1 MRPPQFPRRF
11 LLIQLRQI
19 PFILIA
25 TACAAAQTS
34 SPAPTISAAGIVN
47 AASLSRTASAT
58 LAPGSIATIFG
69 ENLSTTTAL
78 AESMPWATALG
89 GVSVTFAGMPAA
101 VLYVSPRQ
109 VNVQV
114 PWSVLEFGQT
124 TRMAPV
130 VVTRGGLASMGMD
143 VSIGRSS
150 PAIFTSSG
158 MGTGPAV
165 AMNASDGTIAQ
176 PSRSG
181 ARPARIGSVI
191 AIYATGQGP
200 VSPTLPTGRPTLDVN
215 RRNTIL
221 PEVLIGGRQAQVLYA
236 GLAPNVPGINQ
247 INAVVPEGVAAGGAV
262 PLQIRSGGVTSTD
275 RVTIAVDSAMEPAA
289 PLPGATAAD
298 VWNYLSRQNHRQN
311 FPLIEGKRQLYS
323 GIPPHNNLLTV
334 QVSPNA
340 QEAINRKAG
349 SFPAGSFIAKDAHG
363 PDKNLLLSYIMFKIP
378 GFDPTN
384 NDWFYSTRRP
394 DGSFGASGAEAG
406 CIGCHARSKAND
418 YVFLANVVP
427 NPAPNAAAVR
437 QFLANSNY
445 REAWRLWPGTMEK
458 QASAA
463 PHGATVSIWL
473 NELAYN
479 AIQSRAGRMPD
490 GALIVKE
497 NFMPDRTLAALTVMY
512 KSTGFDPANNDWY
525 WLQQTADGT
534 AAAEGRVQGCTNC
547 HNAVASNDLLYTGSI
562 APLPEPR
569 SATVWP
575 YLQAQDYQKKWTLM
589 PGTTAQM
596 PGNSPHGA
604 LITTY
609 VNDIALNAITAKRGT
624 IPPGGMVLKEN
635 YMPDRTLAAVTL
647 MYKAEGFN
655 PDGNDWYWMQRTANG
670 MVPAEGRVAGCINC
684 HSANAGNDF
693 LFLSPLK

>member
-1 MRPPQFPRRF
+1 M
-11 LLIQLRQI
+11 IQLRQI
-19 PFILIA
+19 PSILLA
-25 TACAAAQTS
+25 TACAVAQTP

-47 AASLSRTASAT
+47 AASLSRTANAT
-58 LAPGSIATIFG
+58 LAPGSMATIFG

-78 AESMPWATALG
+78 AESLPWSTALG

-101 VLYVSPRQ
+101 VFYVSPRQ

-114 PWSVLEFGQT
+114 PWSILEFGQT

-143 VSIGRSS
+143 VAIGRSS

-158 MGTGPAV
+158 MGAGPAV
-165 AMNASDGTIAQ
+165 AMNVSDGTMAQ
-176 PSRSG
+176 PSRAG
-181 ARPARIGSVI
+181 ARPARTGSVI

-200 VSPTLPTGRPTLDVN
+200 VSPTLPTGQPTLDVN
-215 RRNTIL
+215 RRSTIL
-221 PEVLIGGRQAQVLYA
+221 PEVLIGGRPARVLYA

-247 INAVVPEGVAAGGAV
+247 INAVVPERVAAGGAV
-262 PLQIRSGGVTSTD
+262 PLQIRSGGGTSTD

-298 VWNYLSRQNHRQN
+298 VWNYLSRQNYRQN
-311 FPLIEGKRQLYS
+311 FPLIEGKGQLYS

-334 QVSPNA
+334 QLSPNA

-349 SFPAGSFIAKDAHG
+349 SVPAGSFIAKDAHG

-394 DGSFGASGAEAG
+394 DGSFGASGAVAG

-418 YVFLANVVP
+418 YIFLANVAP
-427 NPAPNAAAVR
+427 NPAPNAAAVG

-445 REAWRLWPGTMEK
+445 REAWRLWPGTTEK

-463 PHGATVSIWL
+463 PHGAMVSIWL

-479 AIQSRAGRMPD
+479 AIQSRAGRMPE

-525 WLQQTADGT
+525 WLQQTPDGA

-693 LFLSPLK
+693 LFLGALK

>member
-1 MRPPQFPRRF
+1 M
-11 LLIQLRQI
+11 IQLRQI
-19 PFILIA
+19 PLFLIA
-25 TACAAAQTS
+25 TAFAAAQPP
-34 SPAPTISAAGIVN
+34 SPAPTISPGGIVN

-78 AESMPWATALG
+78 ADSLPWSTTMG

-101 VLYVSPRQ
+101 VLYVSPGQ

-114 PWSVLEFGQT
+114 PWSILEFGQT

-130 VVTRGGLASMGMD
+130 VLTRGGVASMGMD
-143 VSIGRSS
+143 VAIGRSS

-158 MGTGPAV
+158 MGSGPAV
-165 AMNASDGTIAQ
+165 AMNAADGTMAQ
-176 PSRSG
+176 PSRAG

-200 VSPTLPTGRPTLDVN
+200 VSPTLPTGRPTLVVN

-221 PEVLIGGRQAQVLYA
+221 PEVLIGGRPAQVLYA

-275 RVTIAVDSAMEPAA
+275 RVTIAIDSAMEPAA

-311 FPLIEGKRQLYS
+311 FPLIEGKGQLYS

-363 PDKNLLLSYIMFKIP
+363 PDKDLLLSYIMFKIP

-394 DGSFGASGAEAG
+394 DGSFGASGAVAG

-445 REAWRLWPGTMEK
+445 RAAWRLWPGTTEM

-463 PHGATVSIWL
+463 PHGATVSTWI

-479 AIQSRAGRMPD
+479 AIQNRAGRMPD
-490 GALIVKE
+490 GAIIVKE

-512 KSTGFDPANNDWY
+512 KSTGFDPANNDWF
-525 WLQQTADGT
+525 WLQQTPDG
-534 AAAEGRVQGCTNC
+534 AALAEGRVAGCTNC
-547 HNAVASNDLLYTGSI
+547 HNAVAANDLLYTGSI
-562 APLPEPR
+562 ARLPEPR
-569 SATVWP
+569 SAAVWP
-575 YLQAQDYQKKWTLM
+575 YLQAEDYQKKWKLM

-596 PGNSPHGA
+596 PGSSPHGA

-609 VNDIALNAITAKRGT
+609 VNDIALNAINSKRGT
-624 IPPGGMVLKEN
+624 IPPGGMVVKEN

-655 PDGNDWYWMQRTANG
+655 PDGNDWYWMQRTASG
-670 MVPAEGRVAGCINC
+670 MVPAEGRVAGCISC